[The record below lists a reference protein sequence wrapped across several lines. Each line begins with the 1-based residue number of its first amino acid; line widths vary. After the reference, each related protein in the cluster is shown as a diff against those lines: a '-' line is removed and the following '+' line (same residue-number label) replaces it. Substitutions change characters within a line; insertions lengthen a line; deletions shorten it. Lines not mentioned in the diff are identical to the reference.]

1 MVRRFGGDFIKVGG
15 IISHGKQSLINGK
28 GNFVEIVY
36 RVNHSLSSEEFIDLL
51 HRSTLAERRPVED
64 LERIGKM
71 LEHGNLLVTAWDE
84 QKLVGVSRALTDF
97 AFCCYLSD
105 LAVDAAYQH
114 QGIGKRLVELTRQ
127 EAGADAA
134 LILLAAPAARE
145 YYPKIGMEQNP
156 YCFMFK
162 RER

>member
-1 MVRRFGGDFIKVGG
+1 MQIA
-15 IISHGKQSLINGK
+15 
-28 GNFVEIVY
+28 Y
-36 RVNHSLSSEEFIDLL
+36 RVNHSITSAEFIDVLR
-51 HRSTLAERRPVED
+51 RSTLAERRPVD
-64 LERIGKM
+64 DPERIAKM
-71 LEHGNLLVTAWDE
+71 LDHGNLLVTAWDGE
-84 QKLVGVSRALTDF
+84 KLVGVSRALTDF

-105 LAVDAAYQH
+105 LAVDEEYQH

-127 EAGADAA
+127 EAGSNAG

-156 YCFMFK
+156 YCFMFR